1 MPFSP
6 RARSARALANDQVIR
21 DAAILEVLRVG
32 VDRVSLRD
40 VGQRAGFTHGA
51 TYARY
56 EDVDEL
62 LVDLWISSLCE
73 RMTDLYDRC
82 LRAAI
87 EPGEETA
94 AALVDFVRHASPS
107 DVAALQLL
115 LTARRIPALFEE
127 VELFI
132 TTHLAQGDDDDPR
145 ADARFTLAA
154 SVFAMLITM
163 IGNIHFFGATTDD
176 LTVLESVLVDLFTN
190 RAADEDVIELYEPD
204 VARTPAP
211 TSDLTSQLGHA
222 TFLVVGK
229 SGYTRATISRIAR
242 RAKCSPGVI
251 YRIYASKED
260 LVIASFRAS
269 LNARWM
275 RIDNFSRLLDRG
287 VMAQSLFDTTASI
300 NAVRRDFVLEFT
312 LGATNVP
319 KLRDTLIAQT
329 GELVSSVAFLEDLT
343 DDDAATLASVIR
355 FIAYVT
361 TGITLVSG
369 ACGVLHSAN
378 ISQFTEP
385 FRRALLARSG
395 PQWRQFCEFIGQ
407 FKDL

>member
-1 MPFSP
+1 MPYSP
-6 RARSARALANDQVIR
+6 RARSARALANDEVIR
-21 DAAILEVLRVG
+21 EAAILEVLRVG

-73 RMTDLYDRC
+73 RMTDLYERC
-82 LRAAI
+82 LIAAR
-87 EPGEETA
+87 EPGEAAT
-94 AALVDFVRHASPS
+94 AALVDFVRQASSS

-127 VELFI
+127 VEPFI
-132 TTHLAQGDDDDPR
+132 STYLARGGDGDGDDPLYTR
-145 ADARFTLAA
+145 ATA
-154 SVFAMLITM
+154 VFAMLITM
-163 IGNIHFFGATTDD
+163 IGNIHFFEATSAD
-176 LTVLESVLVDLFTN
+176 LSVLEVVLLDLFTSPPTSDD
-190 RAADEDVIELYEPD
+190 AIDLHEPD
-204 VARTPAP
+204 VAGTPAP
-211 TSDLTSQLGHA
+211 TNDLRSQLGYA

-229 SGYTRATISRIAR
+229 SGYTHATISRIAR

-251 YRIYASKED
+251 YRIFASKED
-260 LVIASFRAS
+260 LVISSFRAS

-287 VMAQSLFDTTASI
+287 GMAQSLFDTTASI

-319 KLRDTLIAQT
+319 KLRETLIAQT
-329 GELVSSVAFLEDLT
+329 QELVSPIPLLDGVDTEHAS
-343 DDDAATLASVIR
+343 TLAAVIR

-378 ISQFTEP
+378 LSQFTEP
-385 FRRALLARSG
+385 FRRAVLNQSG
-395 PQWRQFCEFIGQ
+395 PQWLQFCEFIGQ
-407 FKDL
+407 FRDL